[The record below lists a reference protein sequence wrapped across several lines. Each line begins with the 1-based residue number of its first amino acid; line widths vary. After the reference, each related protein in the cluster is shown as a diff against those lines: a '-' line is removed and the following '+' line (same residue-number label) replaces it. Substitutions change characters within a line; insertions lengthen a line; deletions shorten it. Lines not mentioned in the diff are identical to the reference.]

1 MLIVDDSSELCSILL
16 LTFSY
21 ESFEILQA
29 EKGLQSIALAEHENP
44 EVIIRIHD
52 AAHGRLR
59 GVQKDKG
66 DTSVN

>member
-29 EKGLQSIALAEHENP
+29 EKGLQ
-44 EVIIRIHD
+44 
-52 AAHGRLR
+52 
-59 GVQKDKG
+59 KDKG